1 MKKIL
6 ACIICLTLAF
16 GVTACGKA
24 SDKDSNG
31 DTKIISDAKNKQE
44 NSKSDTKK
52 EVSKKEVN
60 KKEVAGD
67 AGKGKSSKS
76 KSKTNSNKSK
86 TNSNKIDV
94 DLNNLNANVVY
105 SQVFLMMT
113 EPDKFIGKR
122 IRMSGQFNVY
132 AAEEGNPSGVTEYYA
147 IIIADAQACCQQGI
161 EFVWPGHTYPEGFP
175 EVKSNAS
182 VTGIFEV
189 YEENGKKYCRL
200 VADTVEP
207 L

>member
-76 KSKTNSNKSK
+76 KSKTKG
-86 TNSNKIDV
+86 NKIDV

-132 AAEEGNPSGVTEYYA
+132 AAEKGNPSGVTEYYA

>member
-52 EVSKKEVN
+52 EVSKKEV
-60 KKEVAGD
+60 AGD

-76 KSKTNSNKSK
+76 KSKTS
-86 TNSNKIDV
+86 SNKIDI

-132 AAEEGNPSGVTEYYA
+132 AAQEGNPSGVTEYYA

-161 EFVWPGHTYPEGFP
+161 EFVWPGHTYPDGFP

>member
-6 ACIICLTLAF
+6 VCIICLTLAF

-44 NSKSDTKK
+44 NSKSNTKK
-52 EVSKKEVN
+52 EVS

-76 KSKTNSNKSK
+76 KSKTNSNK
-86 TNSNKIDV
+86 IDV

-105 SQVFLMMT
+105 AQVFQMMT

-132 AAEEGNPSGVTEYYA
+132 AAQEGNPSGVTEYYA

-161 EFVWPGHTYPEGFP
+161 EFVWPGHTYPDGFP

>member
-44 NSKSDTKK
+44 NSKSNTKK
-52 EVSKKEVN
+52 DVSKKEVN

-67 AGKGKSSKS
+67 AGKGKSSKT
-76 KSKTNSNKSK
+76 KSKTKG
-86 TNSNKIDV
+86 NKIDV

-132 AAEEGNPSGVTEYYA
+132 AVQEGNPSGVTEYYA

-161 EFVWPGHTYPEGFP
+161 EFVWPGHTYPDGFP

-200 VADTVEP
+200 IADTVEP

>member
-44 NSKSDTKK
+44 NSKSNTKK
-52 EVSKKEVN
+52 EVSKKEV
-60 KKEVAGD
+60 ADD

-76 KSKTNSNKSK
+76 KSK

-105 SQVFLMMT
+105 AQVFQMMT

-132 AAEEGNPSGVTEYYA
+132 AAQEGNPSGVTEYYA

>member
-76 KSKTNSNKSK
+76 KSKTKG
-86 TNSNKIDV
+86 NKIDV

-132 AAEEGNPSGVTEYYA
+132 AAQEGNPSGVTEYYA

>member
-31 DTKIISDAKNKQE
+31 DTKIISDAKNKQK

-52 EVSKKEVN
+52 EVS

-76 KSKTNSNKSK
+76 KSKTKG
-86 TNSNKIDV
+86 NKIDV

-105 SQVFLMMT
+105 SQVYLMMT

-132 AAEEGNPSGVTEYYA
+132 AAQEGNPSGVTEYYA

-200 VADTVEP
+200 IADTVEP

>member
-44 NSKSDTKK
+44 NSKSNTKK
-52 EVSKKEVN
+52 EVS

-76 KSKTNSNKSK
+76 KSKAS
-86 TNSNKIDV
+86 SNKIDV

-105 SQVFLMMT
+105 AQVFQMMT

-132 AAEEGNPSGVTEYYA
+132 AAQEGNPSGVTEYYA

-161 EFVWPGHTYPEGFP
+161 EFVWPGHTYPDGFP

-200 VADTVEP
+200 VADSVEQ

>member
-44 NSKSDTKK
+44 NSKSNTKK
-52 EVSKKEVN
+52 EVS

-76 KSKTNSNKSK
+76 KSKTKG
-86 TNSNKIDV
+86 NKIDV

-132 AAEEGNPSGVTEYYA
+132 AAQEGNPSGVTEYYA

-161 EFVWPGHTYPEGFP
+161 EFVWPGHTYPDGFP

>member
-44 NSKSDTKK
+44 NSKSNTKK
-52 EVSKKEVN
+52 EVSKKEV
-60 KKEVAGD
+60 EGD

-76 KSKTNSNKSK
+76 KSK

-105 SQVFLMMT
+105 AQVFQMMT

-132 AAEEGNPSGVTEYYA
+132 AAQEGNPSGVTEYYA

-200 VADTVEP
+200 VADSVEQ

>member
-76 KSKTNSNKSK
+76 KSKTS
-86 TNSNKIDV
+86 SNKIDI

>member
-6 ACIICLTLAF
+6 ICIICLTLAF

-44 NSKSDTKK
+44 NSKSNTKK
-52 EVSKKEVN
+52 DVS

-76 KSKTNSNKSK
+76 KSKTD
-86 TNSNKIDV
+86 SNKIDV

-105 SQVFLMMT
+105 AQVFQMMT
-113 EPDKFIGKR
+113 EPNKFIGKR

-132 AAEEGNPSGVTEYYA
+132 AAQEGNPSGVTEYYA

-200 VADTVEP
+200 IADTVEP

>member
-52 EVSKKEVN
+52 EVSKKEVSD
-60 KKEVAGD
+60 D

-76 KSKTNSNKSK
+76 KSKTKG
-86 TNSNKIDV
+86 NKIDV

-105 SQVFLMMT
+105 SQVYLMMT

-132 AAEEGNPSGVTEYYA
+132 AAQEGNPSGVTEYYA

-161 EFVWPGHTYPEGFP
+161 EFVWPGHTYPDGFP

-200 VADTVEP
+200 IADSVEP

>member
-67 AGKGKSSKS
+67 AGKGKSSK
-76 KSKTNSNKSK
+76 TKSK

>member
-44 NSKSDTKK
+44 NYKSNTKK
-52 EVSKKEVN
+52 DVSKKEVA
-60 KKEVAGD
+60 VD

-76 KSKTNSNKSK
+76 KSK

-105 SQVFLMMT
+105 AQVFQMMT

-132 AAEEGNPSGVTEYYA
+132 AAQEGNPSGVTEYYA

-161 EFVWPGHTYPEGFP
+161 ECVWPGHTYPEGFP

-200 VADTVEP
+200 IADTVEP

>member
-44 NSKSDTKK
+44 NSKSNTKK
-52 EVSKKEVN
+52 DVS

-76 KSKTNSNKSK
+76 KSKAS
-86 TNSNKIDV
+86 SNKIDV

-105 SQVFLMMT
+105 AQVFQMMT

-132 AAEEGNPSGVTEYYA
+132 AAQEGNPSGVTEYYA

>member
-60 KKEVAGD
+60 KKEAAGD

-76 KSKTNSNKSK
+76 KSKTKG
-86 TNSNKIDV
+86 NKIDV

-200 VADTVEP
+200 IADTVEP

>member
-44 NSKSDTKK
+44 NSKSNTKK
-52 EVSKKEVN
+52 EVS

-67 AGKGKSSKS
+67 AGKGKTSKS
-76 KSKTNSNKSK
+76 KSKTS
-86 TNSNKIDV
+86 SNKIDI

-132 AAEEGNPSGVTEYYA
+132 AAQEGNPSGVTEYYA

-161 EFVWPGHTYPEGFP
+161 EFVWPGHTYPDGFP

>member
-52 EVSKKEVN
+52 EVSKKEV
-60 KKEVAGD
+60 AGD

-76 KSKTNSNKSK
+76 KSK

-132 AAEEGNPSGVTEYYA
+132 AAQEGNPSGVTEYYA

>member
-6 ACIICLTLAF
+6 ICIICLTLAF

-44 NSKSDTKK
+44 NSKSNTKK
-52 EVSKKEVN
+52 EVS

-76 KSKTNSNKSK
+76 KSKTS
-86 TNSNKIDV
+86 SNKIDI

-132 AAEEGNPSGVTEYYA
+132 AAQEGNPSGVTEYYA

-161 EFVWPGHTYPEGFP
+161 EFVWPDHTYPEGFP

>member
-52 EVSKKEVN
+52 EVN

-76 KSKTNSNKSK
+76 KSKTKG
-86 TNSNKIDV
+86 NKIDV

-132 AAEEGNPSGVTEYYA
+132 AAQEGNPSGVTEYYA

-200 VADTVEP
+200 IADTVEP

>member
-31 DTKIISDAKNKQE
+31 DTKIISDAKNKQK

-52 EVSKKEVN
+52 EVSKKEV
-60 KKEVAGD
+60 AGD
-67 AGKGKSSKS
+67 AGKGKSSKT
-76 KSKTNSNKSK
+76 KSKTKG
-86 TNSNKIDV
+86 NKIDV

-105 SQVFLMMT
+105 SQVYLMMT

-132 AAEEGNPSGVTEYYA
+132 AAQEGNPSGVTEYYA

-200 VADTVEP
+200 IADTVEP

>member
-76 KSKTNSNKSK
+76 KSKTNSNK
-86 TNSNKIDV
+86 IDV

-132 AAEEGNPSGVTEYYA
+132 AAQEGNPSGVTEYYA

-200 VADTVEP
+200 VADSVEQ

>member
-44 NSKSDTKK
+44 NSKSNTKK

-76 KSKTNSNKSK
+76 KSKTKG
-86 TNSNKIDV
+86 NKIDV

-132 AAEEGNPSGVTEYYA
+132 AAEDGNPSGVTEYYA

-200 VADTVEP
+200 VADSVEQ

>member
-44 NSKSDTKK
+44 NSKSNTKK
-52 EVSKKEVN
+52 DVS

-76 KSKTNSNKSK
+76 KSKAS
-86 TNSNKIDV
+86 SNKIDV

-105 SQVFLMMT
+105 AQVFQMMT

-132 AAEEGNPSGVTEYYA
+132 AAQEGNPSGVTEYYA

-200 VADTVEP
+200 IADTVES

>member
-1 MKKIL
+1 MKQIL

-44 NSKSDTKK
+44 NSKSNTKK
-52 EVSKKEVN
+52 DVSKKEVN

-76 KSKTNSNKSK
+76 KSKTKG
-86 TNSNKIDV
+86 NKIDV

-132 AAEEGNPSGVTEYYA
+132 AAQEGNPSGVTEYYA

-161 EFVWPGHTYPEGFP
+161 EFVWPGHTYPDGFP

-200 VADTVEP
+200 VADSVEQ

>member
-52 EVSKKEVN
+52 EVSKKEV
-60 KKEVAGD
+60 AGD
-67 AGKGKSSKS
+67 AGKGKSSKT

-86 TNSNKIDV
+86 TNSNKIDI

-132 AAEEGNPSGVTEYYA
+132 AAQEGNPSGVTEYYA

-161 EFVWPGHTYPEGFP
+161 EFVWPGHTYPDGFP

-200 VADTVEP
+200 IADTVEP

>member
-44 NSKSDTKK
+44 NSKSNTKK
-52 EVSKKEVN
+52 EVS

-76 KSKTNSNKSK
+76 KSKTNSNK
-86 TNSNKIDV
+86 IDV

-105 SQVFLMMT
+105 AQVFQMMT

-132 AAEEGNPSGVTEYYA
+132 AAQEGNPSGVTEYYA

-161 EFVWPGHTYPEGFP
+161 EFVWPGHTYPDGFP

-189 YEENGKKYCRL
+189 YTEDGKKYCRL

>member
-52 EVSKKEVN
+52 EVSKKEV
-60 KKEVAGD
+60 AGD

-76 KSKTNSNKSK
+76 KSKTKG
-86 TNSNKIDV
+86 NKIDV

-132 AAEEGNPSGVTEYYA
+132 AAQEGNPSGATEYYA

-200 VADTVEP
+200 VADSVEQ

>member
-76 KSKTNSNKSK
+76 KSKTNSNK
-86 TNSNKIDV
+86 IDV

-105 SQVFLMMT
+105 SQVYLMMT

-132 AAEEGNPSGVTEYYA
+132 AAQEGNPSGVTEYYA

-200 VADTVEP
+200 VADTVEQ

>member
-76 KSKTNSNKSK
+76 KSKA
-86 TNSNKIDV
+86 NSNKIDV

-132 AAEEGNPSGVTEYYA
+132 AAQEGNPSGVTEYYA

-161 EFVWPGHTYPEGFP
+161 EFVWPGHTYPDGFP

>member
-52 EVSKKEVN
+52 EVN
-60 KKEVAGD
+60 KKEVAD
-67 AGKGKSSKS
+67 NAGKGKSSKS
-76 KSKTNSNKSK
+76 KSKTKG
-86 TNSNKIDV
+86 NKIDV

-132 AAEEGNPSGVTEYYA
+132 AAQEGNPSGVTEYYA

-161 EFVWPGHTYPEGFP
+161 EFVWPGHTYPDGFP

-200 VADTVEP
+200 IADTVEP

>member
-52 EVSKKEVN
+52 EVSKKEV
-60 KKEVAGD
+60 AGD

-76 KSKTNSNKSK
+76 KSKTKG
-86 TNSNKIDV
+86 NKIDV

-105 SQVFLMMT
+105 SQVYLMMT

-132 AAEEGNPSGVTEYYA
+132 AAQEGNPSGVTEYYA

-200 VADTVEP
+200 VADSVEP

>member
-52 EVSKKEVN
+52 EVSKKEV
-60 KKEVAGD
+60 AGD

-76 KSKTNSNKSK
+76 KSK

-200 VADTVEP
+200 IADTVEP

>member
-44 NSKSDTKK
+44 NSKSNTKK
-52 EVSKKEVN
+52 EVS

-76 KSKTNSNKSK
+76 KSKTNSNK
-86 TNSNKIDV
+86 IDV

-105 SQVFLMMT
+105 AQVFQMMT

-132 AAEEGNPSGVTEYYA
+132 AAQEGNPSGVTEYYA

-161 EFVWPGHTYPEGFP
+161 EFVWPGHTYPDGFP

-200 VADTVEP
+200 IADTVEP

>member
-6 ACIICLTLAF
+6 ICIICLTLAF

-52 EVSKKEVN
+52 EVSKKEV
-60 KKEVAGD
+60 AGD

-76 KSKTNSNKSK
+76 KSKAS
-86 TNSNKIDV
+86 SNKIDV

-105 SQVFLMMT
+105 AQVFQMMT

-132 AAEEGNPSGVTEYYA
+132 AAQEGNPSGVTEYYA

-161 EFVWPGHTYPEGFP
+161 EFVWPGHTYPDGFP

-189 YEENGKKYCRL
+189 YTEDGKKYCRL

>member
-44 NSKSDTKK
+44 NSKSNTKK
-52 EVSKKEVN
+52 EVS

-76 KSKTNSNKSK
+76 KSKTNSNK
-86 TNSNKIDV
+86 IDI

-132 AAEEGNPSGVTEYYA
+132 AAQEGNPSGVTEYYA

-161 EFVWPGHTYPEGFP
+161 EFVWPGHTYPDGFP

>member
-76 KSKTNSNKSK
+76 KSKTKG
-86 TNSNKIDV
+86 NKIDV

-200 VADTVEP
+200 IADTVEP

>member
-52 EVSKKEVN
+52 EVN

-76 KSKTNSNKSK
+76 KSKTK
-86 TNSNKIDV
+86 SNKIDV

-132 AAEEGNPSGVTEYYA
+132 AAEEGNPSGATEYYA

-200 VADTVEP
+200 VADSVEQ

>member
-52 EVSKKEVN
+52 EVSKKEV
-60 KKEVAGD
+60 AGD
-67 AGKGKSSKS
+67 AGKGKSSK
-76 KSKTNSNKSK
+76 TKSK

-132 AAEEGNPSGVTEYYA
+132 AAQEGNPSGVTEYYA